1 MKILDKSKRIIEEH
15 LKSLKLRYFYDVDLL
30 EFNLG
35 SEDGFI
41 EFDYDEITLNIR
53 MHSANSSYGVS
64 QYDECYNC
72 YKLGDIILTDDE
84 LSDILISG
92 IDELC
97 NTIRINIRAISQIEN
112 HINKIIDI
120 VNERN
125 LELDMFITINYD
137 FENLNELDN

>member
-1 MKILDKSKRIIEEH
+1 MEILDKVKNIIEEH
-15 LKSLKLRYFYDVDLL
+15 LKSLKLRYFYDGDLL

-72 YKLGDIILTDDE
+72 YKLNNIILDDVE
-84 LSDILISG
+84 LNDILVSG

-97 NTIRINIRAISQIEN
+97 NAIRNNIRAISKIESY
-112 HINKIIDI
+112 INKIIDI
-120 VNERN
+120 VNEQN
-125 LELDMFITINYD
+125 LELDTFITINYD